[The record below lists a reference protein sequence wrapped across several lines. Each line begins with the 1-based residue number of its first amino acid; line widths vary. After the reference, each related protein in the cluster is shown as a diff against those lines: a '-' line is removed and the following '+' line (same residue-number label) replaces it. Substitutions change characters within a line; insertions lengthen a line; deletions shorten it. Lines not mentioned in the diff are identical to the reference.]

1 MKNRNKYDIFIS
13 YRREGGYDTAQL
25 LYDRLTQ
32 MRYRVSFDLETL
44 RGGKFNTQLYQRT
57 EQCSDVLVI
66 MSKDS
71 LNLRENPDDDWFR
84 LEIAHA
90 LKCK

>member
-1 MKNRNKYDIFIS
+1 MAKEPPNYDIFIS

-44 RGGKFNTQLYQRT
+44 RGGKFNTQLSQ
-57 EQCSDVLVI
+57 LI
-66 MSKDS
+66 
-71 LNLRENPDDDWFR
+71 
-84 LEIAHA
+84 
-90 LKCK
+90 